1 MPREDRAISTA
12 KQHAE
17 RVVETAR
24 SASAAARSRLAASW
38 HRSLVQHKL
47 DPGERRSPNLHD
59 AGTVRERRDALDNV
73 LRVAAPKLD
82 QLFGLIGNSGC
93 GVLLTDAQGVVI
105 DQRCSS
111 ADEDIFRAW
120 GLWTGA
126 DWSEAAEGTNGIG
139 TCLAEKRQV
148 TIHRDEHFLARNTA
162 MSCMDAPIYGPD
174 GTVVAALD
182 VSSARADQ
190 TEGFNRLIAAMVA
203 QTARQIEMDT
213 FRASFPKA
221 RIVFAD
227 TDDSEAALLLAVDA
241 HDIVVGATRAAR
253 KAFGLERQGPM
264 SPRPAS
270 DLFGREGPTGF
281 EKAERAAVI
290 RALTRAG
297 GNASAAAKALGIGR
311 ATLYRRMARLGIDKS
326 GSEVSQS

>member
-1 MPREDRAISTA
+1 MGGETITNRS
-12 KQHAE
+12 QHVD
-17 RVVETAR
+17 RVVQTAQ
-24 SASAAARSRLAASW
+24 SGSAAARSRLAASW
-38 HRSLVQHKL
+38 HRSLVQHGL
-47 DPGERRSPNLHD
+47 DPGDRRGPNLHD
-59 AGTVRERRDALDNV
+59 EGTVRERRSALEQV
-73 LRVAAPKLD
+73 MRVAAPKLD

-93 GVLLTDAQGVVI
+93 GVLLCDAQGVVI
-105 DQRCSS
+105 DQRC
-111 ADEDIFRAW
+111 ADADADTFRSW

-139 TCLAEKRQV
+139 TCLAEQRQV
-148 TIHRDEHFLARNTA
+148 TIHRNEHFLARNTA
-162 MSCMDAPIYGPD
+162 MSCMDAPIFGPD
-174 GTVVAALD
+174 GDVLAALD

-190 TEGFNRLIAAMVA
+190 TEAFNRLIAAMVA
-203 QTARQIEMDT
+203 QTARQIETDT
-213 FRASFPKA
+213 FRASFPQA
-221 RIVFAD
+221 RIIFAD

-253 KAFGLERQGPM
+253 RAFGLERKGPM

-281 EKAERAAVI
+281 EKAERAALI

-326 GSEVSQS
+326 GGDVSRN

>member
-1 MPREDRAISTA
+1 MSTA
-12 KQHAE
+12 KQHVD
-17 RVVETAR
+17 RVVSTAR
-24 SASAAARSRLAASW
+24 SGSAAARSRLAASW
-38 HRSLVQHKL
+38 HRSLIQHGL
-47 DPGERRSPNLHD
+47 DPADRRSPNLHD
-59 AGTVRERRDALDNV
+59 EGTIRERRSALDQV
-73 LRVAAPKLD
+73 MHVAAPKLD
-82 QLFGLIGNSGC
+82 QLFGLIGQSGC

-105 DQRCSS
+105 DQRCAA
-111 ADEDIFRAW
+111 ADEDIFRSW

-148 TIHRDEHFLARNTA
+148 TIHRDEHFLARNIG

-174 GTVVAALD
+174 GHVLAALD

-203 QTARQIEMDT
+203 QTARQIEIDT
-213 FRASFPKA
+213 FRASFPRA
-221 RIVFAD
+221 RILYAD
-227 TDDSEAALLLAVDA
+227 SDDSEAALLLAVDA

-270 DLFGREGPTGF
+270 DIFGREGPTGF
-281 EKAERAAVI
+281 EKAERAALV

-326 GSEVSQS
+326 GSDVSRN